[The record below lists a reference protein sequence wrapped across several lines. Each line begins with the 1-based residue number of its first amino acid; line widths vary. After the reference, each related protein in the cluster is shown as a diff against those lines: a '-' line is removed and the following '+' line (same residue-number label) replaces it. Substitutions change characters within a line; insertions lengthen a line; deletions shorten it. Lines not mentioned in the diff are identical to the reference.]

1 MSVLFVC
8 LAVSFAAGL
17 ITWWMAR
24 TWWRVDAGAPHLTAG
39 TIESNV
45 RRHVRVARWL
55 RAHVNAEMAT
65 GSLLVALAVVAIV
78 GGGLFGVI
86 LAMVRSHRGFTTF
99 DTSAARFGAHHATHT
114 STQVL
119 RTITQ
124 AGGAYVIVPLAVVV
138 GLIEARRLRSWATA
152 AFLVVVVGGQY
163 LLADVIKAIVDRAR
177 PDLLR
182 LTGFSGPSFPSGHA
196 TAAAAT
202 FAAFALLLG
211 RGRSPRTKALLAA
224 VAVGAAVLISATRVM
239 LGVHWL
245 TDVVAGLLLGWTWF
259 VISSIAF
266 GGRRLR
272 FGAPLATAE
281 LVTDEVTPI
290 DDGLPTH
297 PRAAVRSGARPA

>member
-1 MSVLFVC
+1 MSILLVC
-8 LAVSFAAGL
+8 LGVALVAG
-17 ITWWMAR
+17 IVTWWMAR
-24 TWWRVDAGAPHLTAG
+24 TWWRTDAGAPHLTTG
-39 TIESNV
+39 TIESKV
-45 RRHVRVARWL
+45 RRHVRLARWL

-65 GSLLVALAVVAIV
+65 GSLLVAVAIVAIV
-78 GGGLFGVI
+78 GGGLFGIV
-86 LAMVRSHRGFTTF
+86 LAMVRSHRGFASF

-119 RTITQ
+119 RTVTQ

-138 GLIEARRLRSWATA
+138 GIIEARRRRSWATA

-163 LLADVIKAIVDRAR
+163 LLADVIKAIVDRGR
-177 PDLLR
+177 PNLLR

-211 RGRSPRTKALLAA
+211 RGRSPRAKALLAA
-224 VAVGAAVLISATRVM
+224 LAVGAAVLISATRVM

-281 LVTDEVTPI
+281 RVTNEVTPT
-290 DDGLPTH
+290 DDRPPAQ
-297 PRAAVRSGARPA
+297 PRAVVRSGGRPA